1 MNRGFTLVE
10 LVAVIAIVAIVS
22 AIAVPGFRSL
32 MESQRTKDAAYEFL
46 NGITLA
52 RSEAVKRNA
61 RVTITPA
68 GGNWANGWTVTS
80 ASGQALLNQ
89 SPIDAITITAAPAT
103 LVFAANGR
111 LPTGSASASFQID
124 TGATT
129 TTHVRCVQVDL
140 SGMPRSRRGTCA

>member
-1 MNRGFTLVE
+1 VHRGFTLVE

-32 MESQRTKDAAYEFL
+32 MENQRTKDAAYEFQ
-46 NGITLA
+46 NGIVLA

-61 RVTITPA
+61 RVTITPT

-80 ASGQALLNQ
+80 ASGQALLSQ
-89 SPIDAITITAAPAT
+89 SALDAITVTAAPAT

-111 LPTGSASASFQID
+111 QPTGSATVSFQID

-129 TTHVRCVQVDL
+129 TANVRCVQVDL
-140 SGMPRSRRGTCA
+140 SGMPRSRRGACA